1 MRYQFLTA
9 ASAAALMIGV
19 TGAYA
24 QTSGTIN
31 KAVGGYTFEDAAKP
45 ADATKDFHS
54 KDGHLTFAIVTHT
67 AGNGFFDP
75 VYVGAKVAADLIGA
89 NLVMLGSEAPVD
101 DIPREIE
108 ILNQIIQDPTID
120 GLILTT
126 PQVGAYN
133 DIVKHMLD
141 EGIPVATTNSFDPT
155 IYDRDG
161 ISHTG
166 QSAAAAAIGGAAMA
180 KCVLDSGATK
190 GSILFPSQTT
200 AGNVEV
206 NNRVTAAFEA
216 AVKVLNDAGKLDAFT
231 VDAGSDKIGIAV
243 NDQDIAGSLVT
254 LIESRGDVVGMFGP
268 NGAVTPAIVDA
279 ITQKKMEGKICSFG
293 YDLGPKQLEGIK
305 SGALTG
311 SLGQQPFIQGFWPVM
326 QLYLQIDRGVAAAN
340 VDTRAQVV
348 TKDNV
353 ETVGKRFEN

>member
-1 MRYQFLTA
+1 MRLLVSLA
-9 ASAAALMIGV
+9 AGAAAVAFGV
-19 TGAYA
+19 SGAWA
-24 QTSGTIN
+24 QSTGTIA
-31 KAVGGYTFEDAAKP
+31 KAVGGYSFDDAAKEAP
-45 ADATKDFHS
+45 TTKDFHS

-75 VYVGAKVAADLIGA
+75 VYVGAKVAADMIGA

-141 EGIPVATTNSFDPT
+141 QGIPVATTNSFDPT

-166 QSAAAAAIGGAAMA
+166 QSAAAAAIGGAALA
-180 KCVLDSGATK
+180 KCILDKGIEK

-206 NNRVTAAFEA
+206 NTRVTDAFQA
-216 AVKVLNDAGKLDAFT
+216 TVKALNDAGKLANFT
-231 VDAGSDKIGIAV
+231 VDAGPDQIGIAV
-243 NDQDIAGSLVT
+243 NDQDIAGSIVT
-254 LIESRGDVVGMFGP
+254 LIESRGDVVGIFGP

-279 ITQKKMEGKICSFG
+279 VTQKKMENKICTFG
-293 YDLGPKQLEGIK
+293 YDLGPKQLEGIT

-311 SLGQQPFIQGFWPVM
+311 SLGQQPFLQGFWPVM

-340 VDTRAQVV
+340 LDTRAQLVE
-348 TKDNV
+348 KDTV
-353 ETVGKRFEN
+353 GSVGKRFEN

>member
-1 MRYQFLTA
+1 MKYLAPLA
-9 ASAAALMIGV
+9 AFAAALSFGV

-24 QTSGTIN
+24 QSGSVA
-31 KAVGGYTFEDAAKP
+31 KAVGGYTFEDAAKEGP
-45 ADATKDFHS
+45 DTKNFHS
-54 KDGHLTFAIVTHT
+54 ADGHLTFAIVTHT

-75 VYVGAKVAADLIGA
+75 VYVGATVAANLIGA
-89 NLVMLGSEAPVD
+89 KILLLGSESPVD
-101 DIPREIE
+101 DVTREIE

-141 EGIPVATTNSFDPT
+141 QGIPVATTNSFDPT
-155 IYDRDG
+155 IYMRDG

-166 QSAAAAAIGGAAMA
+166 QSAAAAAIGGAALA
-180 KCVLDSGATK
+180 KCVLDKGLEA

-206 NNRVTAAFEA
+206 NNRVVAAFDA
-216 AVKVLNDAGKLDAFT
+216 TVNALNAAGKLDKFT
-231 VDAGSDKIGIAV
+231 VDAGPEKIGIAV
-243 NDQDIAGSLVT
+243 NDQDIPGSIVT
-254 LIESRGDVVGMFGP
+254 LLESRGDVVGIFGP
-268 NGAVTPAIVDA
+268 NGAVTPAIVTA
-279 ITQKKMEGKICSFG
+279 VTQKGMENQICAFG
-293 YDLGPKQLEGIK
+293 YDLGPPILEGLR

-311 SLGQQPFIQGFWPVM
+311 SLGQQPFLQGFWPVM
-326 QLYLQIDRGVAAAN
+326 QLYLQIDRGIAAAN
-340 VDTRAQVV
+340 LDTRAQVV